1 MIEFPGC
8 FSCLNGLALEAGFIS
23 GRFGWNLPERGVA
36 ATMAELAP
44 FYNTAK
50 SKNLRRANVL
60 RRRPR
65 ETHLQQS
72 SRRLPSVNFKKQ
84 KNYLL
89 LFFFFNF
96 CLHRRQL
103 FEPSRVE
110 DCFAAAVCNVYQ
122 YQNKHPLYSRCK
134 SYLVRDVCHTRTL
147 GPHHYQSERY
157 RDIVYQVRTTSSSCS

>member
-8 FSCLNGLALEAGFIS
+8 FSCLNGLALDAGFIY
-23 GRFGWNLPERGVA
+23 GRFGWNLHERGVA

-65 ETHLQQS
+65 ETHLQHS

-89 LFFFFNF
+89 LFFFFLIFVCTDANSSS
-96 CLHRRQL
+96 RRESRTAL
-103 FEPSRVE
+103 LPLYVTCTSTKTSTRSTPDVNHTWYEMYVIREPS
-110 DCFAAAVCNVYQ
+110 DHIITSQ
-122 YQNKHPLYSRCK
+122 
-134 SYLVRDVCHTRTL
+134 RDT
-147 GPHHYQSERY
+147 E
-157 RDIVYQVRTTSSSCS
+157 I